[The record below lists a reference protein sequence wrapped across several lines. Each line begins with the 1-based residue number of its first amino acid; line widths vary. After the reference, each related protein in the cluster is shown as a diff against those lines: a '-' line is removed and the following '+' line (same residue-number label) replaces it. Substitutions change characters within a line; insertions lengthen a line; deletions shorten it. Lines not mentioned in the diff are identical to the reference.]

1 MDIAENNNYAEEQLD
16 TVATSKSAIKNNS
29 TIESKVAQQD
39 YAVFLQIYL
48 CVVVASN
55 LCLLFFEGHGS
66 DLGFWQNWIGQL
78 ATKGYNDFNGNYPPV
93 FIHWLYLLGQL
104 YNVLGIPV
112 ENDLFLKFLSQ
123 LPILIS
129 HLLLTTIVFTL
140 LKKYAQNSAH
150 FHYAMLLTVLNP
162 AILFNGPIWG
172 QIDIMPVIPVL
183 LAILFSFHSR
193 LGYLTLPFYCI
204 ALLTKFQMIAFAP
217 VFGIIFFRN
226 IKMHLVGAGLSILVF
241 LLVFL
246 PSILSGSFVQAFKL
260 AYIDVLHQYG
270 VTTLNASNIW
280 ILLTGNGVP
289 DNTLLFGIGPDSP
302 FAIPFTA
309 KYFGMITF
317 SLVCAVVF
325 LQGLYKLNSK
335 QTFISSRR
343 EISTTLFYAMVCA
356 TAFFTLLPAMHE
368 RYLLPAVIISL
379 VHYAVTPNRIIY
391 PLGLSFISAFNVAMI
406 LGLRTFTVWP
416 IISWVLMGL
425 FIYCI
430 LELLHGKK
438 GIKHAKGMV
447 FKLATIKHVSLW
459 VSLISV
465 FYVGYFLHQRSIV
478 HTYSLQPN
486 EILLTYMTP
495 ISARQGYGSLQVNK
509 SVDGNTLSVGGK
521 RYRYGIGTH
530 TNSTIEYQLPENSSK
545 FSFIAGID
553 DEVGSANVQFTVL
566 GDRKVLWRSSTQY
579 GAEKDL
585 PVISLDIKNVKRLML
600 IASSK
605 GSINGGHAD
614 WINPIITLAE
624 PIHDN

>member
-317 SLVCAVVF
+317 SLV
-325 LQGLYKLNSK
+325 
-335 QTFISSRR
+335 
-343 EISTTLFYAMVCA
+343 
-356 TAFFTLLPAMHE
+356 
-368 RYLLPAVIISL
+368 
-379 VHYAVTPNRIIY
+379 
-391 PLGLSFISAFNVAMI
+391 
-406 LGLRTFTVWP
+406 
-416 IISWVLMGL
+416 
-425 FIYCI
+425 
-430 LELLHGKK
+430 
-438 GIKHAKGMV
+438 
-447 FKLATIKHVSLW
+447 
-459 VSLISV
+459 
-465 FYVGYFLHQRSIV
+465 
-478 HTYSLQPN
+478 
-486 EILLTYMTP
+486 
-495 ISARQGYGSLQVNK
+495 
-509 SVDGNTLSVGGK
+509 
-521 RYRYGIGTH
+521 
-530 TNSTIEYQLPENSSK
+530 
-545 FSFIAGID
+545 
-553 DEVGSANVQFTVL
+553 
-566 GDRKVLWRSSTQY
+566 
-579 GAEKDL
+579 
-585 PVISLDIKNVKRLML
+585 
-600 IASSK
+600 
-605 GSINGGHAD
+605 
-614 WINPIITLAE
+614 
-624 PIHDN
+624 